1 MAKNLNLAEIARLL
15 LTKEYKT
22 YLGTAEGPDTT
33 ISRSSANRAGSIITG
48 EDEENK
54 KQASGKDIADKMDFD
69 TEKPRGV
76 RDSHPLNF
84 MDIVMASWGIEDVG
98 FDDDDDGEEE

>member
-1 MAKNLNLAEIARLL
+1 MDLMEIARLL
-15 LTKEYKT
+15 LKKEYKT
-22 YLGTAEGPDTT
+22 YLGTGEGPDTT
-33 ISRSSANRAGSIITG
+33 ISRSQSNKAGSIISG
-48 EDEENK
+48 EDEENN

-84 MDIVMASWGIEDVG
+84 MDIVMAVWGIEDIG
-98 FDDDDDGEEE
+98 FEDDDDGEE